1 MPILKDRSIV
11 ITGAAGGIGAAIA
24 RALAQDGA
32 RITVADLSAEAAHK
46 VAEEIKADGGT
57 AIAVPVDVRERTQ
70 VRALLDKA
78 VAAFGRLDVL
88 FNNAGVAQTRPFLD
102 ITEEDWRF
110 VTDVN
115 ALGVLIGMQEAIKTF
130 KAQEKSGLGGGGKIV
145 NTASIAAKQGYEPL
159 AHYCASKFG
168 VVALTQAAA
177 RAFGKDQITVNAFCP
192 GVVATDMWKVIDQGF
207 RDSGLTS
214 RDNEAFDTFAAGAV
228 LGRPSRPDDLVGV
241 ARFLASPASDFMT
254 GQSLLVDG
262 GMVFT

>member
-1 MPILKDRSIV
+1 MPSLKDKSIV

-24 RALAQDGA
+24 KALAADGG
-32 RITVADLSAEAAHK
+32 RITVADLSEAAART
-46 VAEEIKADGGT
+46 VAGEITAAGGT
-57 AIAVPVDVRERTQ
+57 AIAVAVDVRQRAQ
-70 VRALLDKA
+70 VRALIDQA
-78 VAAFGRLDVL
+78 VAAHGRLDVL
-88 FNNAGVAQTRPFLD
+88 FNNAGVAQTRPFLN

-130 KAQEKSGLGGGGKIV
+130 KAQGGGGKII

-159 AHYCASKFG
+159 AHYCASKFA

-177 RAFGKDQITVNAFCP
+177 RAFGKEQITVNAFCP
-192 GVVATDMWKVIDQGF
+192 GVVATDMWKTIDKGF

-214 RDNEAFDTFAAGAV
+214 HDNEAFDTFAAGAV
-228 LGRPSRPDDLVGV
+228 LGRPSTPADLVGV
-241 ARFLASPASDFMT
+241 ARFLASSASDFMT

>member
-1 MPILKDRSIV
+1 MPSLKDKSIV

-24 RALAQDGA
+24 KTLAADGA
-32 RITVADLSAEAAHK
+32 RITVADLSEAAART
-46 VAEEIKADGGT
+46 VAGEITAAGGT
-57 AIAVPVDVRERTQ
+57 AIAVAVDVRQRAQ
-70 VRALLDKA
+70 VRALIDQA
-78 VAAFGRLDVL
+78 VAAHGRLDVL

-130 KAQEKSGLGGGGKIV
+130 KAQGGGGKII

-159 AHYCASKFG
+159 AHYCASKFA

-177 RAFGKDQITVNAFCP
+177 RAFGKEQITVNAFCP
-192 GVVATDMWKVIDQGF
+192 GVVATDMWKTIDKGF

-214 RDNEAFDTFAAGAV
+214 HDNEAFDTFAAGAV
-228 LGRPSRPDDLVGV
+228 LGRPSTPADLVGV
-241 ARFLASPASDFMT
+241 ARFLASSASDFMT